1 MAEFDL
7 VLRNGVLHDGT
18 GANPMRGDVGILGD
32 RIAAIGAPLRGRQ
45 VLDCTGLCVAPGFV
59 NVRSHSDL
67 EALAEPTLPSKV
79 RQGITLEVVGH
90 DGLGPAPLRAGDVEN
105 RRGKLGRRLFGDID
119 WGFRSVA
126 SYLDALDQARP
137 TIDLAY
143 LVPHG
148 AVRDSVVGVAEPAAP
163 HDLFRMKGLLA
174 RSLDEGA
181 FGLSLL
187 LPGDGSAASAFEEL
201 SELASVVGAR
211 ELRLVGHPRHGG
223 ARLLDSLSELFA
235 VGRECGAHVHVSGLS
250 VRGAG
255 GRSLVEGVATA
266 FAAAHR
272 LGVKATADVSPST
285 FRLAPLSDLLPP
297 WVLDGGRAALRAC
310 LADAQGQ
317 QDLRRRLLADLT
329 LDPLLARRPEAIR
342 LFGLPA
348 GRGRD
353 LCGRALDEAAG
364 SRDPLL
370 FALDLLAEAPHDT
383 TVVPGDLEEAALD
396 ELIGLPFVTWSAAD
410 IPGGGEQFPRA
421 LARCGREPRSL
432 PLASAVRKMTGQP
445 AETFGLD
452 DHGYLLAG
460 RRANA
465 VVFDA
470 QRLRDPAALE
480 PARATPAIRHVLV
493 GGKLVLLDGSPTGE
507 RPGRVV
513 RRKKR

>member
-7 VLRNGVLHDGT
+7 VLRNGLLHDGT
-18 GANPMRGDVGILGD
+18 GADPIRGDVGVLGD
-32 RIAAIGAPLRGRQ
+32 RIAAVGAPLKGRK

-67 EALAEPTLPSKV
+67 EALAEPALPSKV
-79 RQGITLEVVGH
+79 CQGITLEVVGH

-105 RRGKLGRRLFGDID
+105 RRRKLGRRLLGEID

-126 SYLDALDQARP
+126 SYLDMLDQARP

-148 AVRDSVVGVAEPAAP
+148 AVRDSVVGVTEPAAP
-163 HDLFRMKGLLA
+163 HDLFRMKGLLS

-181 FGLSLL
+181 FGLSLF

-201 SELASVVGAR
+201 SELASVVAAR
-211 ELRLVGHPRHGG
+211 ELRIVGRARHGG

-235 VGRECGAHVHVSGLS
+235 VGRDCGAHVHVSGLS
-250 VRGAG
+250 VRGAR
-255 GRSLVEGVATA
+255 GRSLVEGVASA

-285 FRLAPLSDLLPP
+285 FRLALLSDLVPP
-297 WVLDGGRAALRAC
+297 WVLDGGRAALRAS
-310 LADAQGQ
+310 LADARDQQG
-317 QDLRRRLLADLT
+317 LRRRLLGDAA
-329 LDPLLARRPEAIR
+329 LDPLLAFRPETIR
-342 LFGLPA
+342 LWEVPV

-353 LCGRALDEAAG
+353 PGGRALSEAAG

-383 TVVPGDLEEAALD
+383 TVVLGDLEEVALD
-396 ELIGLPFVTWSAAD
+396 ELIALPFVIWSAAD
-410 IPGGGEQFPRA
+410 LPGRGDQFPRA
-421 LARCGREPRSL
+421 LARCGRGPRSL
-432 PLASAVRKMTGQP
+432 SLASAVRKMTGQP

-470 QRLRDPAALE
+470 ELLRESGVLE
-480 PARATPAIRHVLV
+480 PASAIRHVLV
-493 GGKLVLLDGSPTGE
+493 GGKPVLLDGSLTGE

-513 RRKKR
+513 RRRKL